1 MKDLNIDWML
11 TVDETGMPKAPSL
24 KQLLDKDVSLLYTRD
39 KSKNKDMYIKEVGVI
54 YFMGDPKGPC
64 LQEGLSDREA
74 LKKAIENFDLPK
86 NYQPDILV
94 WKLIKRYYNQKAGV
108 GMEAVLN
115 IKKGIHNI
123 ALAANKI
130 NEILNGELSEGVNL
144 DNVPTIIGYM
154 KQVNDLA
161 NQFPNMA
168 KALQSAEENLLY
180 EQENVSGRGGE
191 NIVSSMIEE

>member
-1 MKDLNIDWML
+1 MNGLDINWML
-11 TVDETGMPKAPSL
+11 TIDETGMPKAPTL
-24 KQLLDKDVSLLYTRD
+24 KQLIDKDVSLLYTRD
-39 KSKNKDMYIKEVGVI
+39 KTKNKEMYIKEVGVI

-64 LQEGLSDREA
+64 LQEGLSDKEA
-74 LKKAIENFDLPK
+74 LRKAIENFDLPK

-115 IKKGIHNI
+115 IKRGIHNI
-123 ALAANKI
+123 AIAASKLS
-130 NEILNGELSEGVNL
+130 ELLNDELSEGVNI
-144 DNVPTIIGYM
+144 DKVPTIINYM

-180 EQENVSGRGGE
+180 EQENISGRGGE

>member
-11 TVDETGMPKAPSL
+11 TVDETGMPKAPTL

-39 KSKNKDMYIKEVGVI
+39 KSKNKDMYIKEVGII

-64 LQEGLSDREA
+64 LQEGLSEREA

-130 NEILNGELSEGVNL
+130 NEILNEELSKGVNL
-144 DNVPTIIGYM
+144 DNVPTVIGYM

>member
-11 TVDETGMPKAPSL
+11 TVDETGMPKAPTL

-39 KSKNKDMYIKEVGVI
+39 KSKNKDMYIKEVGII

-64 LQEGLSDREA
+64 LQEGLSEREA

-130 NEILNGELSEGVNL
+130 NEILNEELSRGVNL
-144 DNVPTIIGYM
+144 DNVPTVIGYM

>member
-1 MKDLNIDWML
+1 MNGLDINWML
-11 TVDETGMPKAPSL
+11 TIDETGMPKAPTL
-24 KQLLDKDVSLLYTRD
+24 KQLIDKDVSLLYTRD
-39 KSKNKDMYIKEVGVI
+39 KTKNKEMYIKEVGVI

-64 LQEGLSDREA
+64 LQEGLSDKEA
-74 LKKAIENFDLPK
+74 LRKAIENFDLPK

-94 WKLIKRYYNQKAGV
+94 WKLIKRYYNQRAGV

-115 IKKGIHNI
+115 IKRGIHNI
-123 ALAANKI
+123 AIAASKLS
-130 NEILNGELSEGVNL
+130 ELLNDELSEGINI
-144 DNVPTIIGYM
+144 DKVPTIINYM

-180 EQENVSGRGGE
+180 EQENISGRGGE